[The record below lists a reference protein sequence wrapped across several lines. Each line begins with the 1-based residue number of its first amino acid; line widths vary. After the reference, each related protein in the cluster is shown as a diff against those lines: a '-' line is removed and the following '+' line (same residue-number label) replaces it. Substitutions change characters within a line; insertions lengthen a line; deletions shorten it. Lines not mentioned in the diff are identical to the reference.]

1 MSEIRRGVPGE
12 EMNRRCFLCGA
23 AAWLS
28 ATSVLS
34 GSETLPRQLPD
45 TSALKRAAQ
54 HSGKILGMFT
64 VQWELLND
72 PMASAIIANTF
83 SMIADGN
90 DLKFSNC
97 LRPTPDTYDFSSGD
111 RAVSWAEQH
120 KMLFRAHCLVW
131 WNGLPDW
138 FHSYV
143 TAANAKQVMTSHIST
158 VVKHYAG
165 RVYSWDVVNEAIM
178 PDNRP
183 DGLGRWPWL
192 NFMGPEYI
200 DLAFHTA
207 HAADPKAR
215 LVLNENYIEHDTPA
229 EIGRRASFLALA
241 TRLKNSGVPITGIG
255 LQGHLR
261 ANTPLD
267 KPGMTK
273 FLKQIQDLGLE
284 IMVTELDVDDVD
296 VPGPLI
302 DETVARKYGEFIELV
317 GPFVTVI
324 TFEQLRDDPALPRR
338 KDGLIHRPN
347 LLDVEYQPS
356 PAYSTT
362 VKALGALAKG

>member
-1 MSEIRRGVPGE
+1 MSEKRRAVPGE
-12 EMNRRCFLCGA
+12 EMNRRSFLCGA

-34 GSETLPRQLPD
+34 GSETLPTQLPD

-54 HSGKILGMFT
+54 HSGKTLGMFT
-64 VQWELLND
+64 VQYELLFE
-72 PMASAIIANTF
+72 PVAAAIIANTF

-90 DLKFSNC
+90 DLKFANC
-97 LRPTPDTYDFSSGD
+97 LRPAPDTYDFSSGD
-111 RAVSWAEQH
+111 RAVSWAERH
-120 KMLFRAHCLVW
+120 GMLFRGHCLVW
-131 WNGLPDW
+131 WNALPDW

-143 TAANAKQVMTSHIST
+143 TPANAKQVMTSHIST

-165 RVYSWDVVNEAIM
+165 RIYSWDVVNEAIM

-207 HAADPKAR
+207 HAADPRAR
-215 LVLNENYIEHDTPA
+215 LVLNENYIEHDTPG

-241 TRLKNSGVPITGIG
+241 TRLKKSGVPITGIG

-261 ANTPLD
+261 GNTPLD

-284 IMVTELDVDDVD
+284 VMITELDVDDVN

-302 DETVARKYGEFIELV
+302 DETVARKYTEFIDLV
-317 GPFVTVI
+317 GPFVRVI
-324 TFEQLRDDPALPRR
+324 TLEELRDEPDLPRR
-338 KDGLIHRPN
+338 SDGFAHRPD
-347 LLDVEYQPS
+347 LLDTAYHPS
-356 PAYSTT
+356 PAYTA
-362 VKALGALAKG
+362 VAKALMALPKA